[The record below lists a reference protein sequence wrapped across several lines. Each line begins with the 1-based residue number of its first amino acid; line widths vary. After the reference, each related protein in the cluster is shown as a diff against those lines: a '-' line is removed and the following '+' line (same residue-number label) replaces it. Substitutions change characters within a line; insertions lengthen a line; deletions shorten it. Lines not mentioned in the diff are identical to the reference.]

1 MRNIVYVTFPSVVF
15 SVYLLYNYYKDK
27 YVKLFAYD
35 KYKYKYKDNDNENNK
50 INKINNIENI
60 EYHCVETYYRFYTE
74 YKKYFYDE
82 NGEINQIEIN
92 YKYKI

>member
-1 MRNIVYVTFPSVVF
+1 MTTITMTTTMRNIIYVTIPSIF
-15 SVYLLYNYYKDK
+15 IGVYIYYNYYNYYNYYKDK
-27 YVKLFAYD
+27 YVKSFAYD
-35 KYKYKYKDNDNENNK
+35 KYKDNH
-50 INKINNIENI
+50 I

-82 NGEINQIEIN
+82 NDEINRVEIN

>member
-1 MRNIVYVTFPSVVF
+1 MTTITTMRNIINVTIPSVVIPSVII
-15 SVYLLYNYYKDK
+15 SVYLYYNYYNYYKDK
-27 YVKLFAYD
+27 YVKSFAYD
-35 KYKYKYKDNDNENNK
+35 KYKDNH
-50 INKINNIENI
+50 I

-82 NGEINQIEIN
+82 NDEINRVEIN